1 VSLDLA
7 FDPAQ
12 AAIADALGQ
21 FCADRAPADAVKA
34 QAGQFPA
41 ELWRMLAEQGV
52 LALAA
57 PDGEGG
63 AVELVA
69 ALEPLGR
76 AVFPGPIFSTVLA
89 AQVLPEKQRAQV
101 MSGEALVAV
110 ADGPL
115 VPWAPV
121 ADLFVELEG
130 DDAHLARP
138 RGPVEPL
145 ATLGGEPWG
154 RVALERVRPLGDA
167 RRALA
172 LHDLALAAY
181 LSAAGRRLV
190 EDAADHARTRKQFG
204 AAIGEFQAVAL
215 PLADSHLRLGACE
228 TLARAAACCFDGGD
242 ERSAE
247 FAAAAR
253 VSASSAAREAAFTAH
268 QVFGAIGI
276 TLEGP
281 AFHVSRRIQQLAAQ
295 PPGLER
301 GRSALL
307 ARYGM

>member
-1 VSLDLA
+1 MSLDLA

-12 AAIADALGQ
+12 AAIADALAR
-21 FCADRAPADAVKA
+21 FCADRASDGAVKA
-34 QAGQFPA
+34 QAGRFPT
-41 ELWRMLAEQGV
+41 ELWRLLAEQGV

-76 AVFPGPIFSTVLA
+76 AVFPGPILATVLA
-89 AQVLPEKQRAQV
+89 AQILPEKQRARV
-101 MSGEALVAV
+101 TSGEALVAV
-110 ADGPL
+110 ADGPV

-121 ADLFVELEG
+121 AELFVELDG
-130 DDAHLARP
+130 DAAHLARA

-167 RRALA
+167 RRALV

-181 LSAAGRRLV
+181 LSAAGQRLV
-190 EDAADHARTRKQFG
+190 ADAAEHARTRKQFG

-215 PLADSHLRLGACE
+215 PLADAHLRLAACE
-228 TLARAAACCFDGGD
+228 TLARAAACRFDGGD
-242 ERSAE
+242 ARTAE
-247 FAAAAR
+247 YAAAAR
-253 VSASSAAREAAFTAH
+253 VSASVAAREAAFTAH
-268 QVFGAIGI
+268 QVFGAVGI

-301 GRSALL
+301 GRVALL